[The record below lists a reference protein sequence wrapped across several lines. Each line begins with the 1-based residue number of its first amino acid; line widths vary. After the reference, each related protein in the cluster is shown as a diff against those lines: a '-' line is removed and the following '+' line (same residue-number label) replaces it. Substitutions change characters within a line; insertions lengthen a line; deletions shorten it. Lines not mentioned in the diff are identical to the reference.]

1 MDAYVPTSKADRAKF
16 VLSDQDILALARWAC
31 VIEDHYGYPMDM
43 EWAKDGESG
52 ELFILQA
59 RPETVQSRKG
69 ASAFRSYRIKSKGRK
84 LASGLSIGDAIVS
97 GRVCLID
104 NARDIGRF
112 VDGTILVTQTTDPD
126 WVPIMKRAA
135 AIVTA
140 HGGRTSHA
148 AIVSRE
154 LGLPPS
160 TDS

>member
-84 LASGLSIGDAIVS
+84 TRLWPQHWGCHRIRA
-97 GRVCLID
+97 CL
-104 NARDIGRF
+104 
-112 VDGTILVTQTTDPD
+112 PD
-126 WVPIMKRAA
+126 R
-135 AIVTA
+135 
-140 HGGRTSHA
+140 
-148 AIVSRE
+148 
-154 LGLPPS
+154 
-160 TDS
+160 